1 MTRTINHTKEII
13 YWSRIYN
20 DIKNIVNTCAMC
32 LEHRN
37 RQTQKPIIPQDIP
50 DTPWTKVAINIF
62 HLKGNT
68 NLALVDYT
76 TNSFHITQLT
86 NKLSSTVVAHAKHF
100 FSIFFICYLAAPWPT
115 LGHYRGDSLTHPML
129 ITVYYIFDLKVT
141 RSLIT
146 RLGP

>member
-1 MTRTINHTKEII
+1 MTQTINHTKEII

-100 FSIFFICYLAAPWPT
+100 FFYFFYLL
-115 LGHYRGDSLTHPML
+115 LGCPMANSGPLSRGQPHSPNVNHCVLH
-129 ITVYYIFDLKVT
+129 F
-141 RSLIT
+141 
-146 RLGP
+146 

>member
-1 MTRTINHTKEII
+1 
-13 YWSRIYN
+13 
-20 DIKNIVNTCAMC
+20 MC

-100 FSIFFICYLAAPWPT
+100 LFYFFLSATWLPHGQLWAIIEGTA
-115 LGHYRGDSLTHPML
+115 SLTQC
-129 ITVYYIFDLKVT
+129 
-141 RSLIT
+141 
-146 RLGP
+146 